1 MRRMAATQRR
11 QERESRQRQKELE
24 KRRKEMAK
32 LSELDQARLEVES
45 FENELDVLV
54 SMHKDCRDP
63 IDWLALATALPPH
76 APMKLARRQLAAA
89 FRQSLSPGAPPS
101 TEEESAP
108 RDDEALHASAQAH
121 HAEHLAEVARLRE
134 LANGILAGTLR
145 SYSEAIQEL
154 SPFAEIDQ
162 LGSAMNFVVHTAHLV
177 ECTLTVN
184 GQHVIPRQEKFLT
197 KSGKLSAKTM
207 AKARYHEIYQDHVCS
222 SVLRVARELF
232 ALLPLRTVL
241 ATAIIDDVDPAT
253 GQSHGIPVLSV
264 CFTPETLARIHFDR
278 LDPSDSMANFFHVGD
293 VLASKRTGTFTRIE
307 PLTPADLPAGYS
319 TADTQ
324 LSTLIAHAQNLR
336 HEIASVAGGIK
347 LLTPTVDSAAL

>member
-1 MRRMAATQRR
+1 
-11 QERESRQRQKELE
+11 
-24 KRRKEMAK
+24 
-32 LSELDQARLEVES
+32 
-45 FENELDVLV
+45 
-54 SMHKDCRDP
+54 MH
-63 IDWLALATALPPH
+63 A
-76 APMKLARRQLAAA
+76 
-89 FRQSLSPGAPPS
+89 
-101 TEEESAP
+101 
-108 RDDEALHASAQAH
+108 
-121 HAEHLAEVARLRE
+121 
-134 LANGILAGTLR
+134 
-145 SYSEAIQEL
+145 
-154 SPFAEIDQ
+154 
-162 LGSAMNFVVHTAHLV
+162 
-177 ECTLTVN
+177 LTVN

-253 GQSHGIPVLSV
+253 GQSHEIPVLSV
-264 CFTPETLARIHFDR
+264 CFTPETMARIHFDR

-307 PLTPADLPAGYS
+307 PLAPADLPAGYS

-324 LSTLIAHAQNLR
+324 LSMLIARAQNLR